1 MTKYVIE
8 SDKIGTV
15 GEEFIPVEGIN
26 VDALLEGG
34 FISTASEAKAHK
46 VKPEAPKE

>member
-15 GEEFIPVEGIN
+15 GDEFIPAEGIN

-34 FISTASEAKAHK
+34 FISTAGETKSHK
-46 VKPEAPKE
+46 VKLEPKE

>member
-1 MTKYVIE
+1 MTKYIIQ

-15 GEEFIPVEGIN
+15 GDEFTPVDGIN

-34 FISTASEAKAHK
+34 FISTADEVKSHK
-46 VKPEAPKE
+46 VKSEPKE

>member
-1 MTKYVIE
+1 MTKYIIQ

-15 GEEFIPVEGIN
+15 GDEFTPVDGIN

-34 FISTASEAKAHK
+34 FISTAGEVKSHK
-46 VKPEAPKE
+46 VKSEPKE

>member
-15 GEEFIPVEGIN
+15 GDEFIPAEGIN
-26 VDALLEGG
+26 VEALLEGG
-34 FISTASEAKAHK
+34 FISTASEPKSPK
-46 VKPEAPKE
+46 VKSEAPKE

>member
-15 GEEFIPVEGIN
+15 GDEFTPVDGIN

>member
-1 MTKYVIE
+1 MTKYVIQ

-15 GEEFIPVEGIN
+15 GDEFIPAEGIN

-34 FISTASEAKAHK
+34 FISTADDAKSHK
-46 VKPEAPKE
+46 VKSEPKE

>member
-1 MTKYVIE
+1 MTKYVIQ

-15 GEEFIPVEGIN
+15 GDEFIPTDGTN

-34 FISTASEAKAHK
+34 FISTATETKSPK
-46 VKPEAPKE
+46 VKSEPKE

>member
-1 MTKYVIE
+1 MTKYIIQ

-15 GEEFIPVEGIN
+15 GEEFIPTDGTN

-34 FISTASEAKAHK
+34 FISTAVETKSPK
-46 VKPEAPKE
+46 VKSEPKE

>member
-15 GEEFIPVEGIN
+15 GDEFIPTEGIN

-34 FISTASEAKAHK
+34 FISTAGETKSHK
-46 VKPEAPKE
+46 VKSEPKE

>member
-15 GEEFIPVEGIN
+15 GDEYIPAEGIN

-34 FISTASEAKAHK
+34 FISTASEAKSHK
-46 VKPEAPKE
+46 VKLEPKE

>member
-15 GEEFIPVEGIN
+15 GEEFIPAEGIN
-26 VDALLEGG
+26 VDAFLEGG
-34 FISTASEAKAHK
+34 FISTAGETKSHK
-46 VKPEAPKE
+46 VKSEPKE

>member
-15 GEEFIPVEGIN
+15 GDEFIPAEGIN
-26 VDALLEGG
+26 VEALLEGG
-34 FISTASEAKAHK
+34 FISTAGETKSHK

>member
-8 SDKIGTV
+8 SNKIGTV
-15 GEEFIPVEGIN
+15 GDEFIPAEGIN
-26 VDALLEGG
+26 VEALLEGG
-34 FISTASEAKAHK
+34 FISTATETKSPK

>member
-15 GEEFIPVEGIN
+15 GDEFIPAEGIN

-34 FISTASEAKAHK
+34 FISTASETKSHK
-46 VKPEAPKE
+46 VKSEPKE

>member
-15 GEEFIPVEGIN
+15 GDEFIPAEGIN

-34 FISTASEAKAHK
+34 FISTAGETKSHK
-46 VKPEAPKE
+46 VKSEPKE

>member
-15 GEEFIPVEGIN
+15 GDEFIPAEGIN
-26 VDALLEGG
+26 VNALLEGG
-34 FISTASEAKAHK
+34 FISTADKTKSHK
-46 VKPEAPKE
+46 VKSEPKE

>member
-8 SDKIGTV
+8 SDNIGTV
-15 GEEFIPVEGIN
+15 GEEFIPAEGIN

-34 FISTASEAKAHK
+34 FISTAGETKSHK
-46 VKPEAPKE
+46 VKSEPKE